1 MNAFE
6 EWFGEKVFSTFF
18 TLKLIKLS
26 LSSLMSW
33 FHEIHSKIYCIIT
46 EIINKSFCSYL
57 TVIEKKLPTFRRGT
71 FQ

>member
-1 MNAFE
+1 MPLRNGWAKKF
-6 EWFGEKVFSTFF
+6 FSTFF

-57 TVIEKKLPTFRRGT
+57 TVTEKKLPTFRRGT